1 MRMKVVLVALLATGM
16 AVADV
21 VTTKTG
27 KIEGTVVSVDSPYVC
42 VQPPSGAIRV
52 LKLTDV
58 VSMTVSD
65 VARADSL
72 KARLPGLSIM
82 LGVPA
87 PMDSSWLVA
96 HKEQLGLNVGS
107 VEDAGASLRSART
120 SYYYSVGMS
129 AASIIITA
137 VCNMIESDGRHYVD
151 PTISIGIPA
160 ALDLASFISAITAWH
175 RVGQAGDRLRRAA
188 KGERK

>member
-65 VARADSL
+65 VTRADSL
-72 KARLPGLSIM
+72 KARLPGLNIM

-107 VEDAGASLRSART
+107 VEDAGSSLRSART
-120 SYYYSVGMS
+120 CYYYSIGMS
-129 AASIIITA
+129 AASIVIQA
-137 VCNMIESDGRHYVD
+137 VCAIIESDGIHRVD
-151 PTISIGIPA
+151 ATISSGIPA
-160 ALDLASFISAITAWH
+160 ALDLASFISAITAWGH
-175 RVGQAGDRLRRAA
+175 VGQAGDRLRSAA